1 MKDKNV
7 FEKARMNGVLI
18 PLAGFVAAAAL
29 ILAVIFISAY
39 FGAFTGL
46 SDKEQEHSAE
56 FEEPAPPSYD
66 YGIETVNEEPE
77 VEVEIRILEFTSS
90 DDGDVSYKLKL
101 VNNNGTSAKVTDA
114 RCMMYEKEKCVK
126 SSTLAKDITLEGG
139 TFAELSGVEKTD
151 GADTVIF
158 YVSWEDQYGS
168 KADAYTVCKKK

>member
-46 SDKEQEHSAE
+46 SDERKEQSAE

-77 VEVEIRILEFTSS
+77 VEVEIQILEFTSS
-90 DDGDVSYKLKL
+90 DDGDVSYRLKL
-101 VNNNGTSAKVTDA
+101 VNNNGTPAKVIDA

-126 SSTLAKDITLEGG
+126 SSTLADGITINGG
-139 TFAELSGVEKTD
+139 GFSELSGAEKTD

-158 YVSWEDQYGS
+158 YVSWEDQYGA
-168 KADAYTVCKKK
+168 KADTYTVCNK